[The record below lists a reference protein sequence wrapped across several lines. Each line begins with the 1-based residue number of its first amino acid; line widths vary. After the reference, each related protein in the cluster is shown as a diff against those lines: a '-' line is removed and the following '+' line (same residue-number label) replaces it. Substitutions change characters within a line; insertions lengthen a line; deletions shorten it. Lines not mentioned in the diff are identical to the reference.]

1 MTQLYSKQSSSA
13 SHIDLFNQSHKG
25 NVTFRSESWYNS
37 SPPLPFNQLIINGNN
52 MHHQLQNKL
61 SGTMLN
67 EQKFLNYCKPKFSFQ
82 YLSFPVKKK
91 KKKLKLQFNLL
102 RVLLTDNQRFCRFIS
117 NYVSLTCCTM
127 HILDNE
133 KRCSIAI
140 I

>member
-52 MHHQLQNKL
+52 RHHQLQNKL

-67 EQKFLNYCKPKFSFQ
+67 EQKSLIIVSLNFPFNI
-82 YLSFPVKKK
+82 SFPVKKK